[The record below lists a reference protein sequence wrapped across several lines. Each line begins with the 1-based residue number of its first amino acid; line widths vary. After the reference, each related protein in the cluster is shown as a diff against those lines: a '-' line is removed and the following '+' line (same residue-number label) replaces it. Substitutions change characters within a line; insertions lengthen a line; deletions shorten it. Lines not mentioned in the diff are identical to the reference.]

1 MEKIK
6 EIEKEK
12 WEEALNNI
20 FVLALKRSDI
30 AFNSVPKILREDFDN
45 FIYGQTIRKN
55 KKGQLCAYIQD
66 FRRWV
71 RKVQYEGLDYS
82 IKLIDKDENKE
93 KD

>member
-20 FVLALKRSDI
+20 FMLALGRSDI
-30 AFNSVPKILREDFDN
+30 AFNSVPKILKEDFDN

-55 KKGQLCAYIQD
+55 KRGQLSAYIQD

-71 RKVQYEGLDYS
+71 KKVQYEGLDYS
-82 IKLIDKDENKE
+82 IKLIDKDENKG